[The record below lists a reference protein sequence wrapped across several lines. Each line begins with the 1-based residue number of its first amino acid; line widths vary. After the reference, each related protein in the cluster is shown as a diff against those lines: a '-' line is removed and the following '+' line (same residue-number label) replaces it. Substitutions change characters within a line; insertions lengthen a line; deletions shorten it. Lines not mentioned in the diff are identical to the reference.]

1 MVTRVDIEQRI
12 KTKMD
17 HLQQLM
23 ESNAHLDRKEY
34 VLDVIYSAETY
45 FTAMN
50 DEDRDYLQIAR
61 SAVEEGIEWNVP
73 TKSKLLTVTEDDGY
87 AD

>member
-1 MVTRVDIEQRI
+1 MVTRADIDSRI

-34 VLDVIYSAETY
+34 VLDVIYSAEKY

-50 DEDRDYLQIAR
+50 DEDREYLQISR
-61 SAVEEGIEWNVP
+61 SAVEDGIKWNVP
-73 TKSKLLTVTEDDGY
+73 EEKKLIVTEDDGY
-87 AD
+87 LD

>member
-1 MVTRVDIEQRI
+1 
-12 KTKMD
+12 
-17 HLQQLM
+17 
-23 ESNAHLDRKEY
+23 
-34 VLDVIYSAETY
+34 VLDVIYSVEKY

-61 SAVEEGIEWNVP
+61 SAVEEGWSWNVE
-73 TKSKLLTVTEDDGY
+73 KINEVVITEDDGY

>member
-1 MVTRVDIEQRI
+1 MVIRVDIDNRI
-12 KTKMD
+12 KAKMD
-17 HLQQLM
+17 HLQVCM
-23 ESNAHLDRKEY
+23 ESNVHLDRKEY
-34 VLDVIYSAETY
+34 VLDVIYSVEKY

-61 SAVEEGIEWNVP
+61 SAVEEGIEWNVS
-73 TKSKLLTVTEDDGY
+73 TKSKLTVTEDDGY